1 MGLFNKKNKAAE
13 VKKAP
18 EAEVATGSKPKKNDL
33 LNILNESV
41 WERTLED
48 LKKNQFFTIKSDDG
62 ENKYVGLMF
71 DTNDVGGFTS
81 KEAKNDESKGSVIEA
96 IKMGKIN
103 TFIRPEMLMDDCFV
117 IIPDQ
122 KTVAALKDYP
132 MFESVKFSVC
142 TIDDQGQVLVETVDN
157 TDDGDEIKV
166 GIEDVAKV
174 YDNKISVEDLI
185 PYMSSSKDGLT
196 DPMSLDGEDVEPV
209 DDDAEEDI
217 EEIPDD
223 DVEDIS
229 DDEMEALGETS
240 GPDEEEPVAAA
251 PAPAPVDTWTCK
263 VCGSTGNTG
272 KFCQSCGARQ
282 GAEPQEEQPVS
293 DASDD
298 YESESYDEGAYEDE
312 EYEDIT
318 QEVVDDFVTRTFYSD
333 DLGLEIS
340 TEPFDLQFVRGNPYI
355 PFKEERGDGWLNGYV
370 SNLAKD
376 ANTAMERKHEENLF
390 RLREQYMRKM
400 AACCDQIVAEL
411 DYTDQK
417 TKYGKIYAMLEATR
431 QDRIDHLDESV
442 AIKRNQLEEAWQ
454 KSLNEV
460 GQKAA
465 EEAKGLHRSRYG
477 RSHENDMASVE
488 ARELDEIERLFND
501 DVRRMND
508 ERRADASK
516 LLDQAITNVLDDLR
530 ENYMGKALV
539 DEKKQYGAYQ
549 RQIASFIDNNRKD
562 EKARINALIEQQNR
576 TNEVEAVR
584 NECRAQIDSLTS
596 DLEARKQ
603 LLDEQVKDL
612 EQKHADALDKHDEEN
627 AKKVEAEIVK
637 QNELKAEIE
646 HLTEKYE
653 ALGES
658 KEREYEA
665 RIASFEKERASWQA
679 QTDSLIASH
688 KRSNLISTVL
698 IVAILVAALGIGF
711 IIGTLLNV
719 RKTSNIEQDAARIA
733 ASADG
738 N

>member
-157 TDDGDEIKV
+157 TDEGDEIKV

-185 PYMSSSKDGLT
+185 PYMSSSSDGLT
-196 DPMSLDGEDVEPV
+196 DPMSLEGEDVEPV
-209 DDDAEEDI
+209 NDDAEEDI

-223 DVEDIS
+223 AEEIS

-251 PAPAPVDTWTCK
+251 PAPVPVDTWTCK
-263 VCGSTGNTG
+263 VCGATGNTG

-282 GAEPQEEQPVS
+282 GAEPQEEQPAS
-293 DASDD
+293 DVSDD
-298 YESESYDEGAYEDE
+298 YESESYDEGTYEDE